1 MKDIIEELQA
11 VSRSVSA
18 GKVPAGEGQMVAL
31 HRTYRADIEDV
42 WDAITNPER
51 ISRWFLPISGEFRV
65 GGHYQL
71 EGNAGGEILRC
82 ERPRL
87 LQATW
92 LSGDA
97 PAGTSEVEV
106 RLSQVGDD
114 QTELV
119 LEHTAIVPPEMWDQY
134 GPGAVGVGWELALLG
149 LSWYLA
155 SGAGMSNED
164 REAFEKSAQA
174 RELMTGSADGWRIAH
189 EASGASAE
197 AAAAAA
203 TNTIGFYVPPAE

>member
-11 VSRSVSA
+11 VSRSVGA

-82 ERPRL
+82 EPPKL

-92 LSGDA
+92 LGGGA
-97 PAGTSEVEV
+97 PAGTSEIEV

-119 LEHTAIVPPEMWDQY
+119 LEHTAIVPPEMWDQF
-134 GPGAVGVGWELALLG
+134 GPGAVGVGWELALVG
-149 LSWYLA
+149 LSWHIA
-155 SGAGMSNED
+155 TGAGMSNED
-164 REAFEKSAQA
+164 REAFEKSAEA
-174 RELMTGSADGWRIAH
+174 RDFMTASADAWRVAH

-203 TNTIGFYVPPAE
+203 ANTVGFYVPPVE